1 MTPVHSK
8 VITAHCFVICFI
20 IIFLAGCA
28 VNKVDGD
35 SGSVASGEAK
45 LTVFTTIYP
54 VYYFT
59 SEIVM
64 DKGNVV
70 NLIPSG
76 GEAHHWEPSPRDM
89 VNMNQADALI
99 YSGAGMEAWIND
111 VLAGLDIGVRTV
123 DCSENIDLLEGGGVH
138 HVEDKHDARVDPH
151 IWTDPVNAAIMVDN
165 ITKALCAIDPANAGF
180 FRHRRDV
187 LNQKLKDLDQDFK
200 NTLQDMSS
208 NDIVVSH
215 AAFGYMAQRYEL
227 NQIAVRGISP
237 EVEPGPARLAEIVD
251 TIRQKNIKCVF
262 FESLVSPKISETIAR
277 EAGVKT
283 LVLYTLGGI
292 SAENKAQGEN
302 YFTLMRKN
310 LAHLKEGLGG

>member
-8 VITAHCFVICFI
+8 VITAHCFAICFI

-28 VNKVDGD
+28 VNTVDGD
-35 SGSVASGEAK
+35 SVSVASGEAK

-89 VNMNQADALI
+89 VKMNQADALV
-99 YSGAGMEAWIND
+99 YSGAGMEAWIDD
-111 VLAGLDIGVRTV
+111 VLAGLDTGVRAV
-123 DCSENIDLLEGGGVH
+123 DCSENIDLLEDGGVQ
-138 HVEDKHDARVDPH
+138 HVEDKREARVDPH
-151 IWTDPVNAAIMVDN
+151 IWTNPVNAAIMVDN

-180 FRHRRDV
+180 FRHRRDL
-187 LNQKLKDLDQDFK
+187 LNQKLKELDQDFK
-200 NTLQDMSS
+200 NTLQDISS

-215 AAFGYMAQRYEL
+215 SAFGYMAQRYGL

-262 FESLVSPKISETIAR
+262 FESLVSPKISDTIAR

-292 SAENKAQGEN
+292 SVENKAQGEN

-310 LAHLKEGLGG
+310 LANLKEGLGG